1 MAIALRLFIDSIH
14 CFEEMCFDPTNGGIE
29 RQIANDLLMKLSAAL
44 YGSSDGVGR
53 RMGLST
59 Y

>member
-1 MAIALRLFIDSIH
+1 LFIDSIH